1 LTDAVSLGVLSRYI
15 HRDHIDDVLVA
26 TGKLEKR
33 TRSLPAHV
41 VVYFVIA
48 MAIFGRD
55 GYEEVLRKL
64 VNGLRFL
71 RNWDSRWKVPTT
83 GAISQARIRLGA
95 EPMKELFERL
105 AHPVARPGTLGAW
118 LRGRRLMAI
127 DGVQIDMPATPE
139 NIEEFSNPEDATQ
152 RPYPQLRS
160 VGLGECGTHAI
171 VAATLGSIYTGERE
185 YAEQLTTAVTDDM
198 LIMADRGFYSFDL
211 YKHYMATGAALVWRV
226 PSTLT
231 LPVLQTLPD
240 GSYHSEI
247 TSTKTRRAGYS
258 IPLTAVDDPRTA
270 TQLPIRVV
278 EYTIT
283 NNHQQPSS
291 EQPSN
296 EQSDTF
302 RLITTIL
309 DPDDA
314 HATEI
319 AFAYHQRWE
328 YEIGLK
334 EIETQLLE
342 PGNGLRSK
350 KPQLVHQEFWGLLL
364 AHHAIRA
371 LITDA
376 ADTADIDQDR
386 ISFLRTL
393 NIIRRQVMNQT
404 AFPPRNPRQHPQRNP

>member
-1 LTDAVSLGVLSRYI
+1 VADDGREIGGRGKLTDVISLGVLSSYI
-15 HRDHIDDVLVA
+15 HRDHVDDVLLA

-71 RNWDSRWKVPTT
+71 RNWESRWSMPTT
-83 GAISQARIRLGA
+83 GAISQARDRLGV
-95 EPMKELFERL
+95 EPMKQLFELL
-105 AHPVARPGTLGAW
+105 AEPVARPGTLGAW

-127 DGVQIDMPATPE
+127 DGVQLDLPATAE
-139 NIEEFSNPEDATQ
+139 NLAEFGNADDATQ
-152 RPYPQLRS
+152 RPFPQLRS

-171 VAATLGSIYTGERE
+171 VAATLGSIYDGERE
-185 YAEQLTTAVTDDM
+185 LAKGLIGAVADDM
-198 LIMADRGFYSFDL
+198 VVMADRGFYSFDL
-211 YKHYMATGAALVWRV
+211 WKHFMVTGADLVWRV
-226 PSTLT
+226 PATLK
-231 LPVLQTLPD
+231 LPVLELLPD
-240 GSYHSEI
+240 GSYRSEI
-247 TSTKTRRAGYS
+247 NSTTTRRTAYA
-258 IPLTAVDDPRTA
+258 IPLSAVDDPRDA
-270 TQLPIRVV
+270 TQIPVRVV
-278 EYTIT
+278 EYTIINT
-283 NNHQQPSS
+283 T
-291 EQPSN
+291 

-309 DPDDA
+309 EPDQA

-328 YEIGLK
+328 YEIALK

-342 PGNGLRSK
+342 PGQGLRSK
-350 KPQLVHQEFWGLLL
+350 KPDLVRQEFWGLLL
-364 AHHAIRA
+364 AHHAIRS

-376 ADTADIDQDR
+376 ADTADIDPDR

-393 NIIRRQVMNQT
+393 NIVRRQVMNRAA
-404 AFPPRNPRQHPQRNP
+404 AFSPRNP

>member
-1 LTDAVSLGVLSRYI
+1 M
-15 HRDHIDDVLVA
+15 A

-139 NIEEFSNPEDATQ
+139 NIEEFGNPEDATQ

>member
-1 LTDAVSLGVLSRYI
+1 
-15 HRDHIDDVLVA
+15 
-26 TGKLEKR
+26 
-33 TRSLPAHV
+33 
-41 VVYFVIA
+41 
-48 MAIFGRD
+48 
-55 GYEEVLRKL
+55 
-64 VNGLRFL
+64 
-71 RNWDSRWKVPTT
+71 
-83 GAISQARIRLGA
+83 
-95 EPMKELFERL
+95 
-105 AHPVARPGTLGAW
+105 
-118 LRGRRLMAI
+118 
-127 DGVQIDMPATPE
+127 
-139 NIEEFSNPEDATQ
+139 
-152 RPYPQLRS
+152 
-160 VGLGECGTHAI
+160 
-171 VAATLGSIYTGERE
+171 
-185 YAEQLTTAVTDDM
+185 M